1 MNEPDDPSYD
11 SKLVNSMIESAL
23 RIALIFGL
31 LAISFN
37 IIQPFLTPIAWGGIL
52 AVALMPVTRW
62 VQRRVGDRQGLA
74 ATLVTLTGVLL
85 LLGPSILVTESL
97 IDTGQELADAF
108 DEGDIKIDPPPAQ
121 VAEWPF
127 VGEQLFDA
135 WSLANQNLEAALSQF
150 ESQLTAAASWLIAK
164 LGNTA
169 LSIVLFIVSLAI
181 AGFFMAKSAPVKAGL
196 DRFAVRVLGD
206 DGDDWVDM
214 CGATIRSVVQGVLG
228 VALIQA
234 LASAIGMFIMDV
246 PATGLWVIL
255 VLLLAIIQLPP
266 LLILGPI
273 AAYVFSYAE
282 TTPAVIFLV
291 YALIIS
297 GSDAFLKP
305 MLLGRGLDVPMP
317 VILIGAIGGMM
328 TAGIIG
334 LFAGAVVLAIWYRL
348 FIFWLTPGIDRGKPG
363 EAEEPA
369 AETVTP
375 G

>member
-1 MNEPDDPSYD
+1 MSSNDESPYD
-11 SKLVNSMIESAL
+11 SKLVNSMVESAL

-31 LAISFN
+31 LAISFS
-37 IIQPFLTPIAWGGIL
+37 IIQPFITPIAWGGIL

-97 IDTGQELADAF
+97 IDTGQELAEAF
-108 DEGDIKIDPPPAQ
+108 NEGDVKIDPPPAR
-121 VAEWPF
+121 VAEWP
-127 VGEQLFDA
+127 VIGKPVFDA
-135 WSLANQNLEAALSQF
+135 WTLANQNLEAALTQF
-150 ESQLTAAASWLIAK
+150 ESQLTAAASWLLGK

-169 LSIVLFIVSLAI
+169 LSVLLFIVSLAI

-206 DGDDWVDM
+206 DGNEWVDM

-228 VALIQA
+228 VAIIQA
-234 LASAIGMFIMDV
+234 LAAAIGLFLMDV

-255 VLLLAIIQLPP
+255 ILLLAIMQLPP

-273 AAYVFSYAE
+273 AAYVFSYAD

-348 FIFWLTPGIDRGKPG
+348 FIFWLTPGIDRGKDTQ
-363 EAEEPA
+363 A
-369 AETVTP
+369 AESTGT
-375 G
+375 